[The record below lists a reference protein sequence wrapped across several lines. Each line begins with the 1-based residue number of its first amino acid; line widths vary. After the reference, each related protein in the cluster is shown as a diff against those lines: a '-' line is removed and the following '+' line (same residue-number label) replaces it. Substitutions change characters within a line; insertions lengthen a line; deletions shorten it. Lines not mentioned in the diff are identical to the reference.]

1 MHPKCPHCKDW
12 VDLSTPHAVWNG
24 KVYHCACVME
34 VIAATSRKVDVI
46 TSTSSSRALRGVG

>member
-12 VDLSTPHAVWNG
+12 VDLSAPHAVWNG

-34 VIAATSRKVDVI
+34 VIAAASRKVDVI
-46 TSTSSSRALRGVG
+46 TSTSSSRALRGVD